1 VCNYYSS
8 FPFLKLTAATTLKS
22 AAEKPH
28 RFATVSC
35 SSNLVQISE
44 SLEEHC
50 CRRAAKDN
58 GSADTPEEK
67 NEVHFSWRTRI
78 RVRVRG

>member
-22 AAEKPH
+22 AAQKPH

-44 SLEEHC
+44 SLEEHG

-67 NEVHFSWRTRI
+67 NEVHFS
-78 RVRVRG
+78 

>member
-28 RFATVSC
+28 QFATVSC

-44 SLEEHC
+44 SLDEHC
-50 CRRAAKDN
+50 YRRAAKDI

-67 NEVHFSWRTRI
+67 IEVHFS
-78 RVRVRG
+78 